1 MIQSKPRIFLLPIS
15 VFLLTLIFYW
25 TIPQIKSETNNNT
38 QDSMRVTFKNVENDV
53 IKKSF
58 LKVMER
64 YDALHDY
71 DVVLNQQRVKAS
83 TMQAQPKIN
92 LVNLFTGVKKYEIKL
107 GVYVRDSEDI
117 AVAELPEDVLTG
129 WFAHELGHLVDY
141 ESRSNFMMAI
151 YGIRYVISAKFKR
164 KVEHEADY
172 IAIANGFKDEILA
185 TKAFILDHELLEES
199 YKEQIRKYYL
209 STEEVHL
216 CEENEPLIN
225 PKLDI

>member
-1 MIQSKPRIFLLPIS
+1 MK
-15 VFLLTLIFYW
+15 
-25 TIPQIKSETNNNT
+25 
-38 QDSMRVTFKNVENDV
+38 VTFKNVEDEV

-64 YDALHDY
+64 YGALHDY
-71 DVVLNQQRVKAS
+71 EVTLNQQRVKAS

-92 LVNLFTGVKKYEIKL
+92 LINLFTGVKKYEIKL
-107 GVYVRDSEDI
+107 GVYVRDSEEI
-117 AVAELPEDVLTG
+117 AVAELPESVLTG

-151 YGIRYVISAKFKR
+151 YGLRYVFSSKFKK

-172 IAIANGFKDEILA
+172 IAIANGFKEQILA
-185 TKAFILDHELLEES
+185 TKAFILEHELLEEN
-199 YKEQIRKYYL
+199 YKQQIRKYYL
-209 STEEVHL
+209 SMEDVHL
-216 CEENEPLIN
+216 CEEDEPILN